1 MRFHSLYLAIAVAAS
16 SPVFADELLQQAET
30 LISQQRASQ
39 AYDLLAPLEEERA
52 GNPQYDY
59 LLGVS
64 LLENGEPHNAIF
76 AFERCLAVEPKNGP
90 CRVQMARSHLAMG
103 EAPNARAELET
114 IKEYNPPPEVQ
125 RLVAQ
130 YLGAINTLEKQQQRS
145 ITAYAQVGLG
155 YDSNINSAP
164 DDANTFASALPQF
177 KGFTNPT
184 STDSA
189 YASLATGAGIVY
201 KVTPLLVGLADIN
214 LQARS
219 VDADHNIDYQAVDSN
234 LGGSY
239 DLDTFQLVT
248 KLQGQK
254 MWLDGKSYRDLTGG
268 LLQIQA
274 NVGDGQM
281 ALFTQ
286 RSQMR
291 YDTQS
296 ARDANRRN
304 QGIAYSQAI
313 DANYSPSFFASIY
326 SGSEDVTNKKFEQFS
341 QAFKGLRLGG
351 GLILSEALSLNGQF
365 SYETRNHNKASFY
378 SGLTATLGVAAPTVY
393 REDKESSLGLGL
405 NWRINKHLSLL
416 PSYTFNN
423 NNSNIAFSDYSRHVV
438 NLDLRFDM

>member
-90 CRVQMARSHLAMG
+90 CRVQMARSHLAIG

-145 ITAYAQVGLG
+145 ITAYAQAGLG

-164 DDANTFASALPQF
+164 DDASKTASAIP
-177 KGFTNPT
+177 KIGGASVNPSSIVT
-184 STDSA
+184 ANDSV
-189 YASLATGAGIVY
+189 YANLAAGAGIVY
-201 KVTPLLVGLADIN
+201 RATPLLTGLADIN

-219 VDADHNIDYQAVDSN
+219 VDADHNIDYQAIDSN
-234 LGGSY
+234 LGASY

-286 RSQMR
+286 LSQMR
-291 YDTQS
+291 YDSQS
-296 ARDANRRN
+296 ARDANRHN
-304 QGIAYSQAI
+304 KGIAYSQAV
-313 DANYSPSFFASIY
+313 DATYSPSFFVSAY
-326 SGSEDVTNKKFEQFS
+326 TGSEDVTNKTYDYFS
-341 QAFKGLRLGG
+341 QTFKGVRLGG
-351 GLILSEALSLNGQF
+351 SLTLNNSLSINSQL
-365 SYETRNHNKASFY
+365 SYENRKHNKALFP
-378 SGLTATLGVAAPTVY
+378 LFAINRA
-393 REDKESSLGLGL
+393 DKESSLGMGL